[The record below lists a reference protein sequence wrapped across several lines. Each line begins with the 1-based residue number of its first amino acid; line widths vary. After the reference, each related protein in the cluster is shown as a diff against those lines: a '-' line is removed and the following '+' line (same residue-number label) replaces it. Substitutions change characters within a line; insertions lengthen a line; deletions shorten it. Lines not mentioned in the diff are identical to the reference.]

1 MIRLPPAARALIA
14 FPNRSWGSRPRLYA
28 AVRSADC
35 DSSTILVPLRALAH
49 GSVDFGESRSGD
61 RECLNRGLG
70 LLPVIAAAPSG
81 LDCLEWVRP
90 QGSESLALGLTLAA
104 APQLFEGLRL
114 ISSSCD

>member
-35 DSSTILVPLRALAH
+35 DSSTTLVPLRALAH

-70 LLPVIAAAPSG
+70 LLPVRCRPFGARWSWVGPYPGLGKPRPGLNSARCSAAVWRFTS
-81 LDCLEWVRP
+81 DLE
-90 QGSESLALGLTLAA
+90 
-104 APQLFEGLRL
+104 
-114 ISSSCD
+114 